1 MTVGSSQGQLSSHLV
16 PSVNPNIYSIYEL
29 LDLEGGSGLQNQ
41 IQKHVIS
48 TKVEN
53 LKHGCGQ
60 RSLSDGPVC
69 MVLQRTEAL
78 SQTNDSWH

>member
-1 MTVGSSQGQLSSHLV
+1 M
-16 PSVNPNIYSIYEL
+16 NPNTYSIYEL
-29 LDLEGGSGLQNQ
+29 LDCEEGSVLQNQ
-41 IQKHVIS
+41 IQKHAIS

-53 LKHGCGQ
+53 LKRGCGQ